1 MTEEARRTV
10 DQEKEKPT
18 AELPIFSRQGGLDRV
33 AEDVLWDVVIIGGG
47 ATGAGIAVDAA
58 SRGLSTLILEA
69 QDWSA
74 GTSSRSTK
82 LIHGG
87 VRYLKNPRDWR
98 LVSEALQERRT
109 LIRNAPHLV
118 HPASFILPCYR
129 KWERECYALGLGLY
143 AAMAGSASLGR
154 PQSLDAAETAARL
167 PGVKTDGL
175 VGGVEFQDAQFDD
188 ARFNVALVLTAVQQG
203 AVALSRM
210 PVTAVERSGGL
221 IQAVTARD
229 VFSDR
234 EYRIRT
240 RMVFNCAGVWADEV
254 RRLVEP
260 GIRRLLRCSRGTHV
274 VLDRSFLPGEAGM
287 LVPKTRDGRVLFCI
301 PWHGMTLVG
310 TTDVEQRSPDMN
322 PQPDEEEI
330 DFILETASDYLA
342 RPVTRGDVRAAF
354 SGLRPLLVGSDGAV
368 GPTANASREHAVIC
382 EFGNMITVAGGKWTT
397 YRRMAEDALLE
408 ATRRHLVEPRLCVTK
423 TLPVVED
430 GGFDPEAIEAA
441 ALAGPEGDAGVVAY
455 ARHCRDVLGA
465 MTVEDV
471 LFRRLRIG
479 QLDAACVERLRPQV
493 SAVMAEEAPEAA
505 VSPAVAPAVQED
517 AVVEDSPAVQE
528 IHPEEHEAD
537 PAVTTTPDEAPGDA
551 PTHADGQDGSIR

>member
-1 MTEEARRTV
+1 MTEEAPRTV

-18 AELPIFSRQGGLDRV
+18 SDLPVFSRQVDLDRV
-33 AEDVLWDVVIIGGG
+33 AGDVLWDVVIIGGG

-87 VRYLKNPRDWR
+87 VRYLKNPRDWG
-98 LVSEALQERRT
+98 LVSEALQERRM

-129 KWERECYALGLGLY
+129 KWERECYAFGLGLY
-143 AAMAGSASLGR
+143 AAMAGAASLGR
-154 PQSLDAAETAARL
+154 PQSLNAEATAARL

-175 VGGVEFQDAQFDD
+175 LGGVEFQDAQFDD
-188 ARFNVALVLTAVQQG
+188 ARLNVALVLTAVRHG
-203 AVALSRM
+203 AAALSHM

-229 VFSDR
+229 ALSGR

-287 LVPKTRDGRVLFCI
+287 LIPRTRDGRVLFCI

-310 TTDVEQRSPDMN
+310 TTDVEQRSPNMN
-322 PQPDEEEI
+322 PQPDEDEI
-330 DFILETASDYLA
+330 DFILETASDYLT

-354 SGLRPLLVGSDGAV
+354 SGLRPLLIGSEGAA
-368 GPTANASREHAVIC
+368 GSTANASREHAVIC

-423 TLPVVED
+423 TLPVVGD
-430 GGFDPEAIEAA
+430 GAFDPEAIEAA

-465 MTVEDV
+465 VTAEDV

-479 QLDAACVERLRPQV
+479 QLDAACTERLLPRI
-493 SAVMAEEAPEAA
+493 STVMEEKAPEAA
-505 VSPAVAPAVQED
+505 IPATQEDVVVEGMPAVQALHPVGHEEEP
-517 AVVEDSPAVQE
+517 ALATESGERVEN
-528 IHPEEHEAD
+528 
-537 PAVTTTPDEAPGDA
+537 
-551 PTHADGQDGSIR
+551 ADGLGGSCR